1 MENNNV
7 YQEEITLANKIKDKY
22 ECDIIINNEPPY
34 TLYCA
39 NDIGKIL
46 NIPSIRSIT
55 RNLEKKYIN
64 KKTKGGIQKITYI
77 PYKSLLKLLTKSRKN
92 SCMEFAKYI
101 NLDII
106 SKYCLSIETD
116 IISCILK
123 TFDGHVM
130 IPQYKVDNYRI
141 DLFFPEYKLA
151 IECDEQHHLR
161 KNNIEADRIRQSN
174 IFMNLRC
181 NFIRFNPY
189 EKDFDLF
196 KLLNEIYIYITVCPR
211 KRIPQYYYSDGML
224 ISQI

>member
-46 NIPSIRSIT
+46 NISSIRSIT
-55 RNLEKKYIN
+55 RNMGKIYIN
-64 KKTKGGIQKITYI
+64 KNTNGGVQKLKYI
-77 PYKSLLKLLTKSRKN
+77 PYKSLLKLLTTSRKN
-92 SCMEFAKYI
+92 NCIEFAKNI

-151 IECDEQHHLR
+151 IECDEPHHLC
-161 KNNIEADRIRQSN
+161 KNNIEADKIRESN
-174 IFMNLRC
+174 IFMKLRC
-181 NFIRFNPY
+181 EFYRFNPY
-189 EKDFDLF
+189 DKEFDLF
-196 KLLNEIYIYITVCPR
+196 KFLNQIYIYITICPR
-211 KRIPQYYYSDGML
+211 KRISQYYDSDGML